1 MSATPPAY
9 DLDPLFRPRTVAV
22 IGASDNPGKLGYHVM
37 KSLTQGGF
45 QGDILPVN
53 AKGGRMMGLS
63 AFPSV
68 EDCPLRIDLGIVVVP
83 AAAVPSVLEQC
94 IRKRVGGL
102 VLISAGFKE
111 IDDPAGARQQEAL
124 QAMAVANRI
133 PVIGPNTFGMI
144 NLHHGLNASFTPEFS
159 LAGKGGI
166 ALVSQSGGM
175 SHLLAFLAMN
185 QGIGFSKI
193 IGLGNRLNLDFAEIV
208 FYLTADPDTRVIAL
222 YIEGLDDPR
231 PLLEAAESVRG
242 KKPILVYKTGAA
254 SKSDQASMSHTGS
267 LAGRHEIYSGAFRQ
281 AGVLT
286 VDGSQAMLDLGKA
299 LGVCPRP
306 GGRRIAILTGQAG
319 PGMAAC
325 DACEVNGLEIARFSP
340 ETQSAVDRLLPP
352 LAMRTNPVDMGPA
365 WYDSGAI
372 QGIMRAVLEDEAVD
386 GIILLMM
393 YASANREVVPVLS
406 GLLNEWRQRKPLV
419 SCLVSPAGIWDEAV
433 EELEA
438 GRAVA
443 NYPTPERAAEAM
455 AGLWRYACLSNT
467 EWRAM

>member
-1 MSATPPAY
+1 MSATSPTY

-37 KSLTQGGF
+37 KSLIEGGF
-45 QGDILPVN
+45 EGEILPVN
-53 AKGGRMMGLS
+53 AKAERVMGL
-63 AFPSV
+63 AAYPSV
-68 EDCPLRIDLGIVVVP
+68 EACPSRIDLGIVVVP
-83 AAAVPSVLEQC
+83 AAAVPTVLEQC
-94 IRKRVGGL
+94 IRKKVGGL

-111 IDDPAGARQQEAL
+111 IEDPAGARQQEAL
-124 QAMAVANRI
+124 KAMAVVNGI

-144 NLHHGLNASFTPEFS
+144 NLHHRLNASFTPEFS

-185 QGIGFSKI
+185 AGIGFSKI
-193 IGLGNRLNLDFAEIV
+193 IGLGNRLNLDFAEILP
-208 FYLTADPDTRVIAL
+208 YLASDPDTRVIAL
-222 YIEGLDDPR
+222 YIEGLDEPR

-242 KKPILVYKTGAA
+242 KKPVLVYKTGAA
-254 SKSDQASMSHTGS
+254 STGDQASMSHTGS
-267 LAGRHEIYSGAFRQ
+267 LAGRHEIYSGAFHQ
-281 AGVLT
+281 AGMLT
-286 VDGSQAMLDLGKA
+286 VDGSEAMLDLGKA
-299 LGVCPRP
+299 LNVCSLPR
-306 GGRRIAILTGQAG
+306 GGRIAILTGQAG
-319 PGMAAC
+319 PGMAAA
-325 DACEVNGLEIARFSP
+325 DACEALGLEIARFGSA
-340 ETQSAVDRLLPP
+340 TQSEVDRLLPP

-372 QGIMRAVLEDEAVD
+372 QGIMRAVLEDEGVD

-433 EELEA
+433 RELEE
-438 GRAVA
+438 GRALA

-455 AGLWRYACLSNT
+455 AGLCRYACLSNT
-467 EWRAM
+467 EWRAL